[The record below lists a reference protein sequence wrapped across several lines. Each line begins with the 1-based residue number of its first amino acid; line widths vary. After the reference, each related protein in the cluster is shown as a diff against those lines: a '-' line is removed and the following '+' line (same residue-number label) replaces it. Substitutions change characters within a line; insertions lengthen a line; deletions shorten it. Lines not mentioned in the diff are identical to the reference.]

1 MSKSFKR
8 FPEGT
13 GLALTMKSL
22 IQQEEVPFLTK
33 RISSRMVRLVTN
45 LLVGQWAGW
54 QIAVPT
60 QGLTDLS
67 LMATTELKASDLRW
81 ISEETA
87 THEFLP
93 KEAFQ
98 SDLPVDWEPAWV
110 YEGFLQA
117 AEGGKTGK
125 IGFAQKP
132 DKDRMPAERNVILRQ
147 YQWPLRFSVQFGEL
161 VAALREE
168 GGVLRYLAGAATPEA
183 QQQTANLVV
192 NTWQPCEVDVFSYIG
207 MPVNT
212 RLLFLPYYTM
222 KQTA

>member
-1 MSKSFKR
+1 
-8 FPEGT
+8 
-13 GLALTMKSL
+13 
-22 IQQEEVPFLTK
+22 
-33 RISSRMVRLVTN
+33 
-45 LLVGQWAGW
+45 
-54 QIAVPT
+54 
-60 QGLTDLS
+60 
-67 LMATTELKASDLRW
+67 
-81 ISEETA
+81 
-87 THEFLP
+87 
-93 KEAFQ
+93 
-98 SDLPVDWEPAWV
+98 V

-117 AEGGKTGK
+117 AEGWKTGK
-125 IGFAQKP
+125 IWFAQKP
-132 DKDRMPAERNVILRQ
+132 PDKDRTSAGENFILRQ
-147 YQWPLRFSVQFGEL
+147 YQRPLRFSVQFGEL

>member
-93 KEAFQ
+93 KEASF
-98 SDLPVDWEPAWV
+98 S
-110 YEGFLQA
+110 
-117 AEGGKTGK
+117 K
-125 IGFAQKP
+125 
-132 DKDRMPAERNVILRQ
+132 
-147 YQWPLRFSVQFGEL
+147 RFPRWLGASL
-161 VAALREE
+161 
-168 GGVLRYLAGAATPEA
+168 GV
-183 QQQTANLVV
+183 
-192 NTWQPCEVDVFSYIG
+192 
-207 MPVNT
+207 
-212 RLLFLPYYTM
+212 
-222 KQTA
+222 